1 MSRPPAESAE
11 QAVVFVIDDD
21 RSVRVALSDLLESV
35 GLNAQSFESP
45 RQFMQADRPDV
56 PACIVLDVKMP
67 GMNGL
72 QFQRELERQNIRLP
86 IIFITG
92 HGDIPMS
99 VQAMKA
105 GAIEFLT
112 KPFSDKDLLDAI
124 KAGLDKDRARH
135 KDAAVVAGIRKRY
148 ETLTPREQQ
157 VMALV
162 AGGNLNKQIAA
173 DLGVSLITV
182 KVHRGHV
189 MGKMDAKSLVELV
202 WMAERLGVILPQQNA
217 MVARPASYTPV

>member
-1 MSRPPAESAE
+1 MSTSSAAEDS
-11 QAVVFVIDDD
+11 VVFVIDDD
-21 RSVRVALSDLLESV
+21 RSVRVALNDLLESV

-45 RQFMQADRPDV
+45 QEFLQSDRPDL

-72 QFQRELERQNIRLP
+72 QFQRELDRLKIRLP

-135 KDAAVVAGIRKRY
+135 KDAVAVAGIRKRY

-157 VMALV
+157 VMSLV
-162 AGGNLNKQIAA
+162 TAGYLNKQIAA
-173 DLGVSLITV
+173 ELGLSLITV

-189 MGKMDAKSLVELV
+189 MGKMDAKSLTELT
-202 WMAERLGVILPQQNA
+202 WMAERLGVISPQQSPA
-217 MVARPASYTPV
+217 AARTASYTPV

>member
-1 MSRPPAESAE
+1 
-11 QAVVFVIDDD
+11 
-21 RSVRVALSDLLESV
+21 
-35 GLNAQSFESP
+35 
-45 RQFMQADRPDV
+45 
-56 PACIVLDVKMP
+56 
-67 GMNGL
+67 
-72 QFQRELERQNIRLP
+72 
-86 IIFITG
+86 
-92 HGDIPMS
+92 MS

-173 DLGVSLITV
+173 ELGVSLITV

-189 MGKMDAKSLVELV
+189 MGKMDAKSLSELV
-202 WMAERLGVILPQQNA
+202 WMAERLGVISPQQNA
-217 MVARPASYTPV
+217 MAARPASYTPV

>member
-1 MSRPPAESAE
+1 MSKPPVDRSE
-11 QAVVFVIDDD
+11 QAIVFVIDDD
-21 RSVRVALSDLLESV
+21 RSVRAAIGDLLDAA
-35 GLNAQSFESP
+35 GLNAQSFASP
-45 RQFMQADRPDV
+45 KEFLQAERPDV

-72 QFQRELERQNIRLP
+72 QFQRELARLNVELP

-124 KAGLDKDRARH
+124 RSGLEKDRVRH
-135 KDAAVVAGIRKRY
+135 REAAAVANLRKRFD
-148 ETLTPREQQ
+148 TLTPREQQ
-157 VMALV
+157 IMALV
-162 AGGNLNKQIAA
+162 AGGRLNKQIAA
-173 DLGVSLITV
+173 DLGLSLITV
-182 KVHRGHV
+182 KVHRGQV
-189 MGKMDAKSLVELV
+189 MRKLDVKSVSELIRI
-202 WMAERLGVILPQQNA
+202 AERLGVVPQQDA
-217 MVARPASYTPV
+217 GPAKRSASYTPV